1 MTIVL
6 ENTLR
11 SRVARFQN
19 TLDVRGIRRIGKRV
33 AGGLGSIVDKALWAV
48 QKFAGLV
55 GFLFS
60 TVLNLLPF
68 SISSI
73 FGFMVNSYYT
83 LKTFD
88 WNQTDEAIEQRIAA
102 NNQRCIDALAPLAG
116 SALGWGV
123 VRLAN
128 MAIGKMGGA
137 LQQGKKPTP
146 GINIP
151 VLSGRIALALAEES
165 RDEVGGQFKAF
176 LNTIQRS
183 QTENAILGF
192 LLTSRNLGLF
202 GWKPISAPL
211 PNASFQA
218 KIDSAIEGLPANWQ
232 NFAEEFIESF
242 EESLI
247 EACYIVAFEADD
259 YMLMLKKGLQPDRG
273 NLRTFTIDIDPTQG
287 AN

>member
-1 MTIVL
+1 MALIL

-11 SRVARFQN
+11 SRITRFKN
-19 TLDVRGIRRIGKRV
+19 TLDPSGKFRIGKRV
-33 AGGLGSIVDKALWAV
+33 KGALENIVSGAMWIA

-55 GFLFS
+55 GFVFG
-60 TVLNLLPF
+60 NLLKLMPF

-73 FGFMVNSYYT
+73 FGFLVNGYYT
-83 LKTFD
+83 LKTFN
-88 WNQTDEAIEQRIAA
+88 WNQTDEEINKKIAA
-102 NNQRCIDALAPLAG
+102 NNQRVVDAMAPGAG

-128 MAIGKMGGA
+128 MAIGKAGGM
-137 LQQGKKPTP
+137 LQKGKQPTP

-151 VLSGRIALALAEES
+151 VLSGRIALKLAEES

-176 LNTIQRS
+176 LNTIQRT
-183 QTENAILGF
+183 QTENAMLGF
-192 LLTSRNLGLF
+192 LLTARNTGLF

-218 KIDSAIEGLPANWQ
+218 KIEAEIEKLPENWQ
-232 NFAEEFIESF
+232 NFAEEFLESF
-242 EESLI
+242 EEAII

-259 YMLMLKKGLQPDRG
+259 YMLMMKQGLKPQQATK
-273 NLRTFTIDIDPTQG
+273 TFEVTIDVPTST
-287 AN
+287 N

>member
-1 MTIVL
+1 MALIL

-11 SRVARFQN
+11 SRITRFKN
-19 TLDVRGIRRIGKRV
+19 TLDPSGKFRIGKRV
-33 AGGLGSIVDKALWAV
+33 KGALENIVSGAMWIA

-55 GFLFS
+55 GFVFG
-60 TVLNLLPF
+60 NLLKLMPF

-73 FGFMVNSYYT
+73 FGFLVNGYYT
-83 LKTFD
+83 LKTFN
-88 WNQTDEAIEQRIAA
+88 WNQTDEEINKKIAA
-102 NNQRCIDALAPLAG
+102 NNQRVVDAMAPLAG

-128 MAIGKMGGA
+128 MAIGKAGGM
-137 LQQGKKPTP
+137 LQKGKQPTP

-151 VLSGRIALALAEES
+151 VLSGRIALKLAEES

-176 LNTIQRS
+176 LNTIQRT
-183 QTENAILGF
+183 QTENAMLGF
-192 LLTSRNLGLF
+192 LLTARNTGLF

-218 KIDSAIEGLPANWQ
+218 KIEEQIEKLPENWQ
-232 NFAEEFIESF
+232 NFAEEFLESF
-242 EESLI
+242 EEAII

-259 YMLMLKKGLQPDRG
+259 YMLMMKQGLKSQQTTK
-273 NLRTFTIDIDPTQG
+273 TFEVTIDVPTST
-287 AN
+287 N